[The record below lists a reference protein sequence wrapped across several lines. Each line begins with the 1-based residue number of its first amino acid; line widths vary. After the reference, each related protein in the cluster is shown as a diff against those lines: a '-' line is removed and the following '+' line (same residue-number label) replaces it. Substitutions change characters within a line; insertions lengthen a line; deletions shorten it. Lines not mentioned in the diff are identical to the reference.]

1 MEGGGCVTNFSSTTS
16 PIYFFVLAQ
25 HLLYSLL
32 MEGLSATQLPEG
44 RLELTQSLN
53 VKPRLIFCF
62 IHRFLLILA
71 NLTGCRQSKAHQ

>member
-1 MEGGGCVTNFSSTTS
+1 MEGGGCVTNFSSTTP
-16 PIYFFVLAQ
+16 PIYFFCFGPALIIG
-25 HLLYSLL
+25 LL
-32 MEGLSATQLPEG
+32 MEGLSATQLPVG

-53 VKPRLIFCF
+53 VEPRLIFCF

>member
-1 MEGGGCVTNFSSTTS
+1 MEGGRLRYQFLLNHPSH
-16 PIYFFVLAQ
+16 IFFCFGPALII
-25 HLLYSLL
+25 SLL
-32 MEGLSATQLPEG
+32 MEGLSATQLPVG